1 MLRPSLCMSRC
12 SIVTQKRSPQY
23 VPVSLALRLM
33 NYRIY
38 EVEEGE
44 KEALAELRIAAM
56 RPSLE
61 AVGRFDPDR
70 ARSRFLDNFRRDSTR
85 KIEVDGRL
93 AGFYVLKEKAD
104 HLYLDHMYIRPE
116 LQGNGLGSLILEGII
131 VEAQERG
138 LPLRLGAL
146 RGSRSNQFY
155 QSHGFVQTH
164 EEEWDIYYEHSK
176 C

>member
-1 MLRPSLCMSRC
+1 
-12 SIVTQKRSPQY
+12 
-23 VPVSLALRLM
+23 M
-33 NYRIY
+33 NYRICK
-38 EVEEGE
+38 VEEGE
-44 KEALAELRIAAM
+44 EETLAELRIAAM

-70 ARSRFLDNFRRDSTR
+70 ARSRFLDNFHRDATR
-85 KIEVDGRL
+85 KIEVGGTL
-93 AGFYVLKEKAD
+93 AGFYVLKDNAD

-116 LQGNGLGSLILEGII
+116 LQGNGLGSMILKDII

-146 RGSRSNQFY
+146 RGSRSNRFY

-164 EEEWDIYYEHSK
+164 EEEWDIYYEYRK

>member
-1 MLRPSLCMSRC
+1 
-12 SIVTQKRSPQY
+12 
-23 VPVSLALRLM
+23 M
-33 NYRIY
+33 NYQIY

-44 KEALAELRIAAM
+44 KESLADLRIAAM

-70 ARSRFLDNFRRDSTR
+70 ARSRFLDKFLRVATR
-85 KIEVDGRL
+85 KIVVDGGL
-93 AGFYVLKEKAD
+93 VGFYVLKDNGD

-116 LQGNGLGSLILEGII
+116 FQGNGLGGLILKSII
-131 VEAQERG
+131 AEAQARG

-155 QSHGFVQTH
+155 QSHGFVRTH
-164 EEEWDIYYEHSK
+164 EEEWDIYYEYRK

>member
-1 MLRPSLCMSRC
+1 
-12 SIVTQKRSPQY
+12 
-23 VPVSLALRLM
+23 M
-33 NYRIY
+33 NYRIF

-56 RPSLE
+56 QPSLE
-61 AVGRFDPDR
+61 AVGRYDPDR
-70 ARSRFLDNFRRDSTR
+70 ASSRFLDNFRRELTR
-85 KIEVDGRL
+85 KIEVNGGL
-93 AGFYVLKEKAD
+93 AGFYVVKENTD
-104 HLYLDHMYIRPE
+104 HLYLEHMYIHPE
-116 LQGNGLGSLILEGII
+116 LQGNGLGSLILKGII

-164 EEEWDIYYEHSK
+164 EEEWDIYHE
-176 C
+176 CR